1 MWYEVRMHVD
11 DIPWAYNFKVHAY
24 RKARITAE
32 RTGYPALVYECSEDG
47 EKLIEVMD

>member
-11 DIPWAYNFKVHAY
+11 DIPWIYDSDVQAY
-24 RKARITAE
+24 RKAREEAE

-47 EKLIEVMD
+47 EMLIEVMD